1 VQKIDTP
8 PAQNRELLERSG
20 QLAAF
25 ETHLAAVRAS
35 SRGRIVLLGGEAGIG
50 KTALVRRFCQGRNG
64 STRILAGSCDAL
76 FTPRPLGPILDVA
89 QTTGGELE
97 QVLAGG
103 GRPHEVAM
111 ALVRE
116 LRGGSPTIL
125 VVEDLHWADE
135 ATLDVLKLLGRRI
148 ESVPALLLLTY
159 RDDEL
164 DRGHPLRL
172 LLGELP
178 GGEEVVR
185 LRLDRLSPAAVAELA
200 RSQGVDPDEL
210 YRKTAGNPF
219 FVSEVLASGEA
230 LIPDTVRD
238 AVLARAARLSAGARS
253 LLESVAVVPD
263 QAEPWLLEVLAGESL
278 ANVSECLASGMLLAG
293 RDGIAF
299 RHQLARLAME
309 ESIDPVRRAEL
320 NRRALAA
327 LADPPTG
334 GADVTRLAHHA
345 EAAGD
350 AAATIEYARAAAGLA
365 SARGAHREASAQYER
380 ALRFARNEDAV
391 VLADLQER
399 YAYQRFLS
407 DYFDDAVR
415 SQKAAVES
423 YRRAGIDLKVAGSLR
438 QLSLF
443 QRCGGS
449 AVEAKTA
456 AGDALRILETLPPG
470 PELANAYATQT
481 FLAMNEGDR
490 EGTFKWGARAI
501 ELAERTGS
509 AWALIHALNSVGT
522 MELCCGH
529 ASGVEKLARSLEMA
543 LGEGLE
549 EEVGRAY
556 LNLAALA
563 ATSRLY
569 AHLDL
574 WLEAGIE
581 YCNERGL
588 DAWRRYL
595 YGSRARAEL
604 DRGRWDVAVDW
615 AQSVIGEAN
624 SRLPRFDSLIV
635 IGLVRARR
643 GDPDW
648 KSPLDEA
655 AAISEPTGELQYLAA
670 TAAAQAEAA
679 WLDGRSEDIAA
690 LTELALRSAIDQDFP
705 WYAGELACWRARS
718 GIVEPT
724 PESAAEPFRLELAGD
739 FAGAARHWA
748 DMGCAYDAALALAG
762 AGDEESLRAA
772 LAELQRM
779 GARPAAAIVARRL
792 RESGARGLPRGPRA
806 ATQQNPA
813 GLTTREVEVLELVR
827 LGLSNGDIARRL
839 FLSRKTV
846 DHHVSAIL
854 GKLGVGSRTEAG
866 ALAAKMGIASPQ
878 AG

>member
-1 VQKIDTP
+1 VQKIDAGPTLK
-8 PAQNRELLERSG
+8 RELLERDG

-25 ETHLAAVRAS
+25 EAQFAAVLAS
-35 SRGRIVLLGGEAGIG
+35 SRGRIVFLGGEAGIG
-50 KTALVRRFCQGRNG
+50 KTALVRRFCNGRNG
-64 STRILAGSCDAL
+64 STRVLAGACDAL
-76 FTPRPLGPILDVA
+76 FTPRPLGPILDMA

-97 QVLAGG
+97 QLLAGG
-103 GRPHEVAM
+103 ARPHEVAM

-164 DRGHPLRL
+164 DRNHPLRL

-178 GGEEVVR
+178 GGDEVVR

-200 RSQGVDPDEL
+200 RSKGVDPDEL

-219 FVSEVLASGEA
+219 FVSEVLASGGA
-230 LIPDTVRD
+230 LIPNTVRD
-238 AVLARAARLSAGARS
+238 AVLARAARLTAGARS
-253 LLESVAVVPD
+253 LLEAVAVVPD
-263 QAEPWLLEVLAGESL
+263 QAEPWLLEGLAGDSL
-278 ANVSECLASGMLLAG
+278 AHLSECLASGMLVAG
-293 RDGIAF
+293 RDGVAF

-309 ESIDPVRRAEL
+309 DSLDPVRRREL

-334 GADVTRLAHHA
+334 RADVTRLAHHA
-345 EAAGD
+345 EAAAD
-350 AAATIEYARAAAGLA
+350 AVAILEHATAAGRLA
-365 SARGAHREASAQYER
+365 STRGAHREAASQYER
-380 ALRFARNEDAV
+380 ALRVAGGEEATL
-391 VLADLQER
+391 LADLQER
-399 YAYQRFLS
+399 HAYERFLA
-407 DYFDDAVR
+407 DDFDDAVR

-423 YRRAGIDLKVAGSLR
+423 YRRAGMDLKVGGSLR
-438 QLSLF
+438 ELSHFL
-443 QRCGGS
+443 RCGGWHEEGK
-449 AVEAKTA
+449 AAAEEALA
-456 AGDALRILETLPPG
+456 ILETLPAG
-470 PELANAYATQT
+470 PELAMAYATQT
-481 FLAMNEGDR
+481 FLAMNAGDR
-490 EGTFKWGARAI
+490 EGTFRWGNRTI

-509 AWALIHALNSVGT
+509 TWALLHVLNSVGT
-522 MELCCGH
+522 MELFCGR
-529 ASGVEKLARSLEMA
+529 AEGEEKLARSLELA
-543 LGEGLE
+543 LREGFE

-556 LNLAALA
+556 LNFAALA
-563 ATSRLY
+563 SGTRAYDRVDS
-569 AHLDL
+569 
-574 WLEAGIE
+574 WLENGID
-581 YCNERGL
+581 YCSERGL

-604 DRGRWDVAVDW
+604 DRGRWEVAVDW
-615 AQSVIGEAN
+615 AQSVIGDAK
-624 SRLPRFDSLIV
+624 SRLPRFDPLIV

-648 KSPLDEA
+648 RSPLEEA
-655 AAISEPTGELQYLAA
+655 AAIAEPTGELQYLAL

-679 WLDGRSEDIAA
+679 WLTGRSEDIAA
-690 LTELALRSAIDQDFP
+690 LTETAFAFARAQGFP
-705 WYAGELACWRARS
+705 WFLGELACWRARA
-718 GIVEPT
+718 GIVEPP
-724 PESAAEPFRLELAGD
+724 PESVPEPFRLELAGD
-739 FAGAARHWA
+739 FAGAAQYWA
-748 DMGCAYDAALALAG
+748 TIGCAYDAALALAG
-762 AGDEESLRAA
+762 AGDEESLRAS

-813 GLTTREVEVLELVR
+813 GLTAREVEVLELVR
-827 LGLSNGDIARRL
+827 LGFSNGEIARRL

-854 GKLGVGSRTEAG
+854 GKLGAGSRTEAG
-866 ALAAKMGIASPQ
+866 VLATKMGIASAQ